1 MSTGFLIVLRA
12 GLFAAALPALALQ
25 AAVAAP
31 GDRPDASTSA
41 QVKPSDPQKGRQ
53 KVLDDLFDR
62 LAKAQDDVEAKGVSG
77 AIERVWMHSGSD
89 TADLLMGRAMQ
100 ALQRK
105 DYALS
110 QELLNAV
117 VEIEPDWAEAWN
129 KRATVR
135 YLADDAMGSMQDIAR
150 VLKLE
155 PRHFGAL
162 SGMGFILQRGGFD
175 KGALEAFRKA
185 LDISPQQE
193 EIRRLV
199 EKLTLSVEGQGI

>member
-25 AAVAAP
+25 PAVAAP
-31 GDRPDASTSA
+31 GDRPDVSTSA

>member
-1 MSTGFLIVLRA
+1 MSTGFLILLRA
-12 GLFAAALPALALQ
+12 GLLAAALPAFALQ

-31 GDRPDASTSA
+31 GDRPDVSTSA

-62 LAKAQDDVEAKGVSG
+62 LAKAQDDREAKGVSG

-150 VLKLE
+150 VIKLE

-175 KGALEAFRKA
+175 KGALAAFRKA
-185 LDISPQQE
+185 LEISPQQE

>member
-12 GLFAAALPALALQ
+12 GLFAVALPALALQ

-31 GDRPDASTSA
+31 GDRPDVSTSA

-62 LAKAQDDVEAKGVSG
+62 LAKAQDDREAKGVSG

-150 VLKLE
+150 VIKLE

-185 LDISPQQE
+185 LEISPQQE

>member
-1 MSTGFLIVLRA
+1 MSTGFLILLRA
-12 GLFAAALPALALQ
+12 GLFAAALPAFALQ

-31 GDRPDASTSA
+31 GDRPDVSTSA

-62 LAKAQDDVEAKGVSG
+62 LAKAQDDVKAKGVSG
-77 AIERVWMHSGSD
+77 AIERVWMHSSSD

-150 VLKLE
+150 VIKLE

-162 SGMGFILQRGGFD
+162 SGMGFILQRSGFD

>member
-1 MSTGFLIVLRA
+1 MSTGLLSFFRA
-12 GLFAAALPALALQ
+12 GLLVAALSAS
-25 AAVAAP
+25 AAPQSLAAP
-31 GDRPDASTSA
+31 GDKPGASTSA
-41 QVKPSDPQKGRQ
+41 QVKTADPEKGRQ
-53 KVLDDLFDR
+53 KVLDDLFER
-62 LAKAQDDVEAKGVSG
+62 LVKAQDETEARGVTG

-150 VLKLE
+150 VIKLE

-175 KGALEAFRKA
+175 KGALAAFRKA
-185 LDISPQQE
+185 LEISPQQE

>member
-1 MSTGFLIVLRA
+1 MSTGFLILLRA
-12 GLFAAALPALALQ
+12 GLVAVALPALALQ
-25 AAVAAP
+25 AAIAAP
-31 GDRPDASTSA
+31 GDRPDVSTSA
-41 QVKPSDPQKGRQ
+41 QVKPADPQKGRQ

-100 ALQRK
+100 ALKRK

-162 SGMGFILQRGGFD
+162 SGMGFILQRSGFD
-175 KGALEAFRKA
+175 KRALDAFRKA
-185 LDISPQQE
+185 LEISPQQE
-193 EIRRLV
+193 ELRTLV

>member
-1 MSTGFLIVLRA
+1 MSTGFLILLRA
-12 GLFAAALPALALQ
+12 GLFAAALPALAIQ

-31 GDRPDASTSA
+31 GDRPAVSTSA

>member
-1 MSTGFLIVLRA
+1 MSTGFLILLRA
-12 GLFAAALPALALQ
+12 GLLAAALPAFALQ

-31 GDRPDASTSA
+31 GDRPDVSTSA

-62 LAKAQDDVEAKGVSG
+62 LAKAQDDREAKGVSG

-89 TADLLMGRAMQ
+89 TADLIMGRAMQ
-100 ALQRK
+100 AFQRK

-150 VLKLE
+150 VIKLE

-162 SGMGFILQRGGFD
+162 SGMGFILQRSGFD
-175 KGALEAFRKA
+175 KRALEAFRKA
-185 LDISPQQE
+185 LEISPQQE

>member
-1 MSTGFLIVLRA
+1 MSTGFLLLRA
-12 GLFAAALPALALQ
+12 GLLAVALPAFALQ

-31 GDRPDASTSA
+31 GDKPDVSTSV

-62 LAKAQDDVEAKGVSG
+62 LAKAQDDREAKGVSG
-77 AIERVWMHSGSD
+77 AIERVWMYSGSD

-100 ALQRK
+100 ALKRK

-150 VLKLE
+150 VIKLE

-162 SGMGFILQRGGFD
+162 SGMGFILQRSGFD
-175 KGALEAFRKA
+175 KRALEAFRKA
-185 LDISPQQE
+185 LEISPQQE

-199 EKLTLSVEGQGI
+199 DKLTLSVEGQGI

>member
-1 MSTGFLIVLRA
+1 MSIGFLILLRA
-12 GLFAAALPALALQ
+12 GLLAAALPAFALQ

-31 GDRPDASTSA
+31 GDRPDVSTSA

-62 LAKAQDDVEAKGVSG
+62 LAKAQDDREAKGVSG

-100 ALQRK
+100 ALKRK

-110 QELLNAV
+110 QELLSAV

-150 VLKLE
+150 VIKLE

-162 SGMGFILQRGGFD
+162 SGMGFILQRSGFD
-175 KGALEAFRKA
+175 QRALEAFRKA
-185 LDISPQQE
+185 LEISPQQE

>member
-1 MSTGFLIVLRA
+1 MSTGFLILLRA
-12 GLFAAALPALALQ
+12 GLFAAALPAIALQ
-25 AAVAAP
+25 AAIAAP
-31 GDRPDASTSA
+31 GDKPDVSTSV

-62 LAKAQDDVEAKGVSG
+62 LAKAKDDVEAKGVSG
-77 AIERVWMHSGSD
+77 AIERVWMYSGSD

-100 ALQRK
+100 ALKRK

-150 VLKLE
+150 VIKLE

-162 SGMGFILQRGGFD
+162 SGMGFILQRSGFD
-175 KGALEAFRKA
+175 KRALEAFRKA
-185 LDISPQQE
+185 LEISPQQE

>member
-1 MSTGFLIVLRA
+1 MSTGFLILLRA
-12 GLFAAALPALALQ
+12 GLFAAALPALAIQ

-31 GDRPDASTSA
+31 GDRPDVSTSA